1 MTTLVAPISGTDVDD
16 GPAIA
21 ELHRLHGAQR
31 AAFIASSRTHAASRC
46 GSPAIWP
53 TRSGPPYGQVAQAI
67 VNRVF
72 DSADQPSDPTA

>member
-1 MTTLVAPISGTDVDD
+1 MTTLVTPISGTDVDD

-53 TRSGPPYGQVAQAI
+53 TRSGQVTQAI